1 MKKIVLLVF
10 FTLIIFKSQAD
21 VLPKT
26 HFVLEDKPKIKFQWK
41 FKTDSLAS
49 KKGFFGKLKNVWTQ
63 AKTMLNEPPLK
74 ITGLENI
81 KDKEKD

>member
-1 MKKIVLLVF
+1 MKKTILF
-10 FTLIIFKSQAD
+10 ICFIFTAFQSHAD
-21 VLPKT
+21 ALPKT
-26 HFVLEDKPKIKFQWK
+26 HFIIEDKPKIKFQWK

-63 AKTMLNEPPLK
+63 AKTMLEEPPIK
-74 ITGLENI
+74 ITGLENL